1 MCGSEHSF
9 EEKNLVDICGAV
21 GCIESGDSC
30 GAVDCIGKN
39 SLEVLTGE
47 IVRRSWTGKIRG
59 GSVITG
65 RVINKA

>member
-39 SLEVLTGE
+39 SLEVLTDCRNSPE
-47 IVRRSWTGKIRG
+47 VWDWK
-59 GSVITG
+59 
-65 RVINKA
+65 K